1 MLLTYSAGKKNK
13 MHISIDGEYR
23 FTVDAD
29 FWYSLGIYQNTE
41 LGEAELAALE
51 EQIGVRR
58 AFNKGMDCLARRAHS
73 KKELVEKISKTSEKK
88 YAIIAVDLL
97 EQRGYADDAAFAEQ
111 YYGYLQRVKHF
122 GKRRI
127 ATELARKGI
136 GKDIIASLEQEDES
150 EPVEEIKALLAGKFA
165 AKLGDEK
172 GRQRTFNALVRLGY
186 GYSDIREAMRAY
198 ETEEIF
204 DEG

>member
-1 MLLTYSAGKKNK
+1 MHITYASGKHNK

-29 FWYSLGIYQNTE
+29 FWYSLGIYQNAQVNE
-41 LGEAELAALE
+41 EELAALE
-51 EQIGVRR
+51 ERIYVRR
-58 AFNKGMDCLARRAHS
+58 AFNKGMDFLSRRMHS
-73 KKELVEKISKTSEKK
+73 KKELLEKMCKTSEKK
-88 YAIIAVDLL
+88 YAIIAVNEL
-97 EQRGYADDAAFAEQ
+97 EERGYLNDAEFAEQ
-111 YYGYLQRVKHF
+111 YYDYLQRVKHF

-127 ATELARKGI
+127 AAELARKGI